1 MPAQRTSPTIAHNW
15 AFLTRARLV
24 PWLESAYL
32 VAEPEPCPP
41 CKSAS
46 RVYGLESVPLMPID
60 GCLKKD
66 GCGCWLAALLP
77 SPASVPRTNQER
89 VGVAPAISSR
99 GDRWLESTREVQP

>member
-1 MPAQRTSPTIAHNW
+1 MSAQRNSPTIAHNW

-77 SPASVPRTNQER
+77 SSASVPTTNKGHIDE
-89 VGVAPAISSR
+89 APAIPNR
-99 GDRWLESTREVQP
+99 GDR

>member
-1 MPAQRTSPTIAHNW
+1 MSAQRTSPTIAHNW

-24 PWLESAYL
+24 TWLESAYL
-32 VAEPEPCPP
+32 VAEPEPCPA
-41 CKSAS
+41 CKTAS

-77 SPASVPRTNQER
+77 SPAPVPTANREQIDE
-89 VGVAPAISSR
+89 APAIPSG
-99 GDRWLESTREVQP
+99 GDR